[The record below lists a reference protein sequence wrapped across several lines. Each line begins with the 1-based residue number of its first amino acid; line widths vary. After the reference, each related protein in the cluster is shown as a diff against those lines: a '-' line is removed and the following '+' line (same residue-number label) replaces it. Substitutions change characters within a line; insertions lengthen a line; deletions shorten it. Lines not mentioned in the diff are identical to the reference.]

1 MSKPITMFC
10 TSLCRRCLETSFSE
24 FSVLLLRH
32 AQSNVQKLCSLP
44 DWPGICHLGW
54 WLWYDYVMFFVMSD
68 WSKMPPHCHA
78 SIYFNIFNMRSFLA
92 NSPPGKIQNLLGG
105 MHDESLHAQ
114 VPYAPPKAT
123 AKPEPLPAN
132 SPLSSG
138 GSVVLQARLS
148 WVRGSEAGSEKRRAF
163 ENCELQ
169 WTWEASKHRLR
180 PDIEDSVGGSPG
192 LLAVW
197 HLNPN
202 RSKRSC
208 RVGDM
213 RGVCFFLSVL
223 FTLAFWSRFPGD
235 SWAWQDWTGPTCG
248 NLAYN
253 CKHCICQRCCWY
265 CFESE
270 NSGFPDCRFL
280 DFQRVGAVCNLSIQ
294 ISSDEHDEL
303 PVLLVP
309 WNR

>member
-1 MSKPITMFC
+1 MFC
-10 TSLCRRCLETSFSE
+10 TSLCRGCLETSFSE

-213 RGVCFFLSVL
+213 WGVCFFSLCALHTGILKPIPRGQLGLARLNWPNMRQPGIQLQVL
-223 FTLAFWSRFPGD
+223 HLPTL
-235 SWAWQDWTGPTCG
+235 
-248 NLAYN
+248 L
-253 CKHCICQRCCWY
+253 
-265 CFESE
+265 
-270 NSGFPDCRFL
+270 L
-280 DFQRVGAVCNLSIQ
+280 
-294 ISSDEHDEL
+294 
-303 PVLLVP
+303 VLL
-309 WNR
+309 RIREQRISRL